1 MSAAPAYNRTKNFL
15 DNNPDHTDHGAI
27 NSELDAASLSINSL
41 RTNAALIQDDD
52 GTLAEKIVG
61 MAQLDD
67 DLQNKLGGN
76 TTSGAVE
83 NPAGAWEDSR
93 GLSTERSYFDGRPKG
108 FSFLAMDTGLLYFKL
123 SQTIADWSNGYSFGK
138 GDPGNPGDPGT
149 PGTVD
154 YSLTVRTNVT
164 ADQSMN
170 GSLSGPSFIASQN
183 MGAPKFT
190 FQGNAL
196 RLIPA
201 NGRLRLDDGSNQS
214 SPVSLELAS
223 LITAGTGVSDTGV
236 KLLSGAD
243 IGTLFDPA
251 GAAAGKLA
259 GVEVGSATATLSGKT
274 SITVTLSVV
283 NNQLHIG
290 VTTA

>member
-15 DNNPDHTDHGAI
+15 DNNPDRTDHGAI
-27 NSELDAASLSINSL
+27 NSELDAVSISINGL

-76 TTSGAVE
+76 TTGGAVE

-93 GLSTERSYFDGRPKG
+93 GLNSERSYFDGRPKG

-123 SQTIADWSNGYSFGK
+123 SQTIADWSAGYSFGK
-138 GDPGNPGDPGT
+138 GDKGDDGDSGA

-154 YSLTVRTNVT
+154 YSLTVRTDIV
-164 ADQSMN
+164 ADQSIS
-170 GSLSGPSFIASQN
+170 GPLSGPSFVASQG

-196 RLIPA
+196 RLMPVS
-201 NGRLRLDDGSNQS
+201 GHLRLDDGSNEQN
-214 SPVSLELAS
+214 PAGLEVSS
-223 LITAGTGVSDTGV
+223 LITSGTGATDTGV
-236 KLLSGAD
+236 KLPGGAD

-259 GVEVGSATATLSGKT
+259 GVEMGSATASLSGKT
-274 SITVTLSVV
+274 NITVTLSVV

-290 VTTA
+290 VSTA